1 MSDEFNNSVEPST
14 DDTKPEGATL
24 NGVEIVASEA
34 PASKKG
40 LVAGIVAGVLVLI
53 AAIVC
58 VIVFVIKKPAGEE
71 STVSISTTN
80 SAEETVSS
88 ETSVS
93 EETAVEPE
101 ASETVEAPD
110 FSAGLTVDGFVK
122 DADLSGVK
130 DLDVASIKVPYGAIA
145 YISDKAEAEI
155 LAAAEQYASFVEDSS
170 LTVENGNTINLNY
183 AGYMDGV
190 QFQGGTADNQ
200 TLVIGSGSFIDTFEE
215 QLIGAHP
222 GDDVTVNVSF
232 PDPYPNN
239 PDFAGKPAIFECH
252 VNSILKTPE
261 VNDEF
266 VQTYF
271 SDLADSY
278 EGLKTYVMEEGRKS
292 NLQTYIATYI
302 SDNCEVTTLPDSYIK
317 HVEDLYRY
325 TDNQSFEQYKM
336 YMAYYGQDTSAMTF
350 SDYTG
355 MSDEDYNAL
364 IAENARK
371 QAALDLT
378 YESIFKNAN
387 LSVSDETYNQI
398 LEYYGG
404 EAQAVPAYGE
414 PYVRQT
420 AIKYAVI
427 NYLEG
432 IVEITDLPE
441 E

>member
-1 MSDEFNNSVEPST
+1 MRDELNNSVEPST
-14 DDTKPEGATL
+14 DDTRQEEATL
-24 NGVEIVASEA
+24 NGVEIGASEA
-34 PASKKG
+34 PSSKKG
-40 LVAGIVAGVLVLI
+40 LVAGIIAGVLVLA

-58 VIVFVIKKPAGEE
+58 VIVFVIKKPADDK

-88 ETSVS
+88 ETLTS
-93 EETAVEPE
+93 EETPAEPD

-110 FSAGLTVDGFVK
+110 FSAGLTVDGFV
-122 DADLSGVK
+122 DGADLSGVK
-130 DLDVASIKVPYGAIA
+130 DLDVASLKIPYAAIA

-155 LAAAEQYASFVEDSS
+155 LAAAEQYASFVDDSS

-190 QFQGGTADNQ
+190 QFEGGTADNQ
-200 TLVIGSGSFIDTFEE
+200 TLVIGSHSFIDTFEE

-239 PDFAGKPAIFECH
+239 PDFSGKPAVFECH
-252 VNSILKTPE
+252 VNSILRTPE

-271 SDLADSY
+271 SDIADSY
-278 EGLKTYVMEEGRKS
+278 EGLKTFVMDQGRKS
-292 NLQTYIATYI
+292 NLQSYLAGYI
-302 SDNCEVTTLPDSYIK
+302 SENCEVTTLSDSYIK
-317 HVEDLYRY
+317 HIEELYRY
-325 TDNQSFEQYKM
+325 TDRQSFDQYKT
-336 YMAYYGQDTSAMTF
+336 YMAYYGQDVSAMTF

-355 MSDEDYNAL
+355 MTDEAYEAL
-364 IAENARK
+364 ISENARK

-378 YESIFKNAN
+378 YESIFKNAG
-387 LSVSDETYNQI
+387 LSVDDETYSQI

-414 PYVRQT
+414 PYVKQT

>member
-1 MSDEFNNSVEPST
+1 MSDELNNSVEPST
-14 DDTKPEGATL
+14 DVNEQTGVTL
-24 NGVEIVASEA
+24 NGVEIGADEA

-40 LVAGIVAGVLVLI
+40 LAIGITVVALAAI

-58 VIVFVIKKPAGEE
+58 IIVFVIKKPAKEE
-71 STVSISTTN
+71 TVASVSTTN
-80 SAEETVSS
+80 SVEETVSS
-88 ETSVS
+88 ETSASAETPVVEDTS
-93 EETAVEPE
+93 EAP
-101 ASETVEAPD
+101 EAPD
-110 FSAGLTVDGFVK
+110 FSAGLTVDGFVQ

-145 YISDKAEAEI
+145 YIEDKAVAEI
-155 LAAAEQYASFVEDSS
+155 LSAAEQYASFVEDSS

-215 QLIGAHP
+215 QLICAHP

-239 PDFAGKPAIFECH
+239 PDFSGKPAVFECH

-278 EGLKTYVMEEGRKS
+278 EGLKAFVMEEGRKG
-292 NLQTYIATYI
+292 NLQTYLATYI
-302 SDNCEVTTLPDSYIK
+302 SDNSEVTTLPESYVK
-317 HVEDLYRY
+317 HIEDLYRY
-325 TDNQSFEQYKM
+325 TDYQSFEQYKV
-336 YMAYYGQDTSAMTF
+336 YMAYYGQDVSSMSF

-355 MSDEDYNAL
+355 MSDADYNAL
-364 IAENARK
+364 ITENSRK
-371 QAALDLT
+371 QAVLDLT
-378 YESIFKNAN
+378 YESIFKNAG
-387 LSVSDETYNQI
+387 LSVDDETYNQI

-404 EAQAVPAYGE
+404 EEQAIPSYGE

-427 NYLEG
+427 NYLET
-432 IVEITDLPE
+432 IVEITDVPE

>member
-1 MSDEFNNSVEPST
+1 MSDELNNSVEPST
-14 DDTKPEGATL
+14 DDTRQEEATL
-24 NGVEIVASEA
+24 NGVEIGASET
-34 PASKKG
+34 PSSKKG
-40 LVAGIVAGVLVLI
+40 LVAGIIAGVLVLA

-58 VIVFVIKKPAGEE
+58 VIVFVIKKPADDK

-88 ETSVS
+88 ETLTS
-93 EETAVEPE
+93 EETPAEPD

-110 FSAGLTVDGFVK
+110 FSAGLTVDGFV
-122 DADLSGVK
+122 DGADLSGVK
-130 DLDVASIKVPYGAIA
+130 DLDVASLKIPYAAIA

-155 LAAAEQYASFVEDSS
+155 LAAAEQYASFVDDSS

-190 QFQGGTADNQ
+190 QFEGGTADNQ
-200 TLVIGSGSFIDTFEE
+200 TLVIGSHSFIDTFEE

-239 PDFAGKPAIFECH
+239 PDFSGKPAVFECH
-252 VNSILKTPE
+252 VNSILRTPE

-271 SDLADSY
+271 SDIADSY
-278 EGLKTYVMEEGRKS
+278 EGLKTFVMDQGRKS
-292 NLQTYIATYI
+292 NLQSYLAGYI
-302 SDNCEVTTLPDSYIK
+302 SENCEVTTLSDSYIK
-317 HVEDLYRY
+317 HIEELYRY
-325 TDNQSFEQYKM
+325 TDRQSFDQYKT
-336 YMAYYGQDTSAMTF
+336 YMAYYGQDVSAMTF

-355 MSDEDYNAL
+355 MTDEAYETL
-364 IAENARK
+364 ISENARK

-378 YESIFKNAN
+378 YESIFKNAG
-387 LSVSDETYNQI
+387 LSVDDETYSQI

-414 PYVRQT
+414 PYVKQT

>member
-1 MSDEFNNSVEPST
+1 MSDELNNSVEPST
-14 DDTKPEGATL
+14 DDIRQEEATL
-24 NGVEIVASEA
+24 NGVEIGASEA
-34 PASKKG
+34 PSSKKG
-40 LVAGIVAGVLVLI
+40 LVAGIIAGVLVLA

-58 VIVFVIKKPAGEE
+58 VIVFVIKKPAGDK

-80 SAEETVSS
+80 SAEGTVSS
-88 ETSVS
+88 ETLTS
-93 EETAVEPE
+93 EETPAEPD
-101 ASETVEAPD
+101 ASETIEAPD
-110 FSAGLTVDGFVK
+110 FSAGLTVDGFV
-122 DADLSGVK
+122 DGADLSGVK
-130 DLDVASIKVPYGAIA
+130 DLDVASLKVPYAAIA

-155 LAAAEQYASFVEDSS
+155 LAAAEQYASFVDDSS

-200 TLVIGSGSFIDTFEE
+200 TLVIGSHSFIDTFEE

-239 PDFAGKPAIFECH
+239 PDFSGKPAVFECH
-252 VNSILKTPE
+252 VNSILRTPE

-271 SDLADSY
+271 SDIADSY
-278 EGLKTYVMEEGRKS
+278 EGLKTFVMDQGRKS
-292 NLQTYIATYI
+292 NLQSYLASYI
-302 SDNCEVTTLPDSYIK
+302 SENCEVTTLSDSYIK
-317 HVEDLYRY
+317 HIEELYRY
-325 TDNQSFEQYKM
+325 TDRQSFDQYKT
-336 YMAYYGQDTSAMTF
+336 YMAYYGQDVSAMTF

-355 MSDEDYNAL
+355 MTDEAYEAL

-378 YESIFKNAN
+378 YESIFKNAG
-387 LSVSDETYNQI
+387 LSVDDETYSQI

-414 PYVRQT
+414 PYVKQT

>member
-1 MSDEFNNSVEPST
+1 MSDELNNSVEPSP
-14 DDTKPEGATL
+14 DDIRQEEATL
-24 NGVEIVASEA
+24 NGVEIGATEA
-34 PASKKG
+34 PSSKKG
-40 LVAGIVAGVLVLI
+40 LVAGIIAGVLVLA

-58 VIVFVIKKPAGEE
+58 VIVFVIKKPAGDK

-88 ETSVS
+88 ETLTS
-93 EETAVEPE
+93 EETPAEPD

-110 FSAGLTVDGFVK
+110 FSAGLTVDGFV
-122 DADLSGVK
+122 DGADLSGVK
-130 DLDVASIKVPYGAIA
+130 DLDVASLKVPYAAIA

-155 LAAAEQYASFVEDSS
+155 LAAAEQYASFVDDSS

-200 TLVIGSGSFIDTFEE
+200 TLVIGSHSFIDTFEE

-239 PDFAGKPAIFECH
+239 PDFSGKPAVFECH
-252 VNSILKTPE
+252 VNSILRTPE

-271 SDLADSY
+271 SDIADSY
-278 EGLKTYVMEEGRKS
+278 EGLKTFVMDQGRKS
-292 NLQTYIATYI
+292 NLQSYLASYI
-302 SDNCEVTTLPDSYIK
+302 SENCEVTTLSDSYIK
-317 HVEDLYRY
+317 HIEELYRY
-325 TDNQSFEQYKM
+325 TDRQSFDQYKT
-336 YMAYYGQDTSAMTF
+336 YMAYYGQDVSAMTF

-355 MSDEDYNAL
+355 MTDEAYEAL
-364 IAENARK
+364 ISENARK

-378 YESIFKNAN
+378 YESIFKNAG
-387 LSVSDETYNQI
+387 LSVDDETYSQI

-414 PYVRQT
+414 PYVKQT

>member
-1 MSDEFNNSVEPST
+1 MSDELNNSVEPST
-14 DDTKPEGATL
+14 DDTRQEEATL
-24 NGVEIVASEA
+24 NGVEIGASEA
-34 PASKKG
+34 PSSKKR
-40 LVAGIVAGVLVLI
+40 LVAGIIAGVLVLA

-58 VIVFVIKKPAGEE
+58 VIVFVIKKPADDK

-88 ETSVS
+88 ETLTS
-93 EETAVEPE
+93 EETPAEPD
-101 ASETVEAPD
+101 ASEAVEAPD
-110 FSAGLTVDGFVK
+110 FSAGLTVDGFV
-122 DADLSGVK
+122 DGADLSGVK
-130 DLDVASIKVPYGAIA
+130 DLDVASLKIPYAAIA

-155 LAAAEQYASFVEDSS
+155 LAAAEQYASFVDDSS

-190 QFQGGTADNQ
+190 QFEGGTADNQ
-200 TLVIGSGSFIDTFEE
+200 TLVIGSHSFIDTFEE

-239 PDFAGKPAIFECH
+239 PDFSGKPAVFECH
-252 VNSILKTPE
+252 VNSILRTPE

-271 SDLADSY
+271 SDIADSY
-278 EGLKTYVMEEGRKS
+278 EGLKTFVMDQGRKS
-292 NLQTYIATYI
+292 NLQSYLAGYI
-302 SDNCEVTTLPDSYIK
+302 SENCEVTTLSDSYIK
-317 HVEDLYRY
+317 HIEELYRY
-325 TDNQSFEQYKM
+325 TDRQSFDQYKT
-336 YMAYYGQDTSAMTF
+336 YMAYYGQDVSAMTF

-355 MSDEDYNAL
+355 MTDEAYEAL
-364 IAENARK
+364 ISENARK

-378 YESIFKNAN
+378 YESIFKNAG
-387 LSVSDETYNQI
+387 LSVDDETYSQI

-414 PYVRQT
+414 PYVKQT

-427 NYLEG
+427 SYLEG

>member
-1 MSDEFNNSVEPST
+1 MSDELNNSVEPST
-14 DDTKPEGATL
+14 DDTRQEEATL
-24 NGVEIVASEA
+24 NGVEIGASET
-34 PASKKG
+34 PSSKKG
-40 LVAGIVAGVLVLI
+40 LVAGIIAGVLVLA

-58 VIVFVIKKPAGEE
+58 VIVFVIKKPADDK

-88 ETSVS
+88 ETLTS
-93 EETAVEPE
+93 EETPAEPD

-110 FSAGLTVDGFVK
+110 FSAGLTVDGFV
-122 DADLSGVK
+122 DGADLSGVK
-130 DLDVASIKVPYGAIA
+130 DLDVASLKIPYAAIA

-155 LAAAEQYASFVEDSS
+155 LAAAEQYASFVDDSS

-190 QFQGGTADNQ
+190 QFEGGTADNQ
-200 TLVIGSGSFIDTFEE
+200 TLVIGSHSFIDTFEE

-239 PDFAGKPAIFECH
+239 PDFSGKPAVFECH
-252 VNSILKTPE
+252 VNSILRTPE

-292 NLQTYIATYI
+292 NLQSYLAGYI
-302 SDNCEVTTLPDSYIK
+302 SENCEVTTLSDSYIK
-317 HVEDLYRY
+317 HIEELYRY
-325 TDNQSFEQYKM
+325 TDRQSFDQYKT
-336 YMAYYGQDTSAMTF
+336 YMAYYGQDVSAMTF

-355 MSDEDYNAL
+355 MTDEAYEAL
-364 IAENARK
+364 ISENARK

-378 YESIFKNAN
+378 YESIFKNAG
-387 LSVSDETYNQI
+387 LSVDDETYSQI

-414 PYVRQT
+414 PYVKQT

-427 NYLEG
+427 SYLEG

>member
-1 MSDEFNNSVEPST
+1 MSDELNNSVEPST
-14 DDTKPEGATL
+14 DDTRQEEATL
-24 NGVEIVASEA
+24 NGVEIGASET
-34 PASKKG
+34 PSSKKG
-40 LVAGIVAGVLVLI
+40 LVAGIIAGVLVLA

-58 VIVFVIKKPAGEE
+58 VIVFVIKKPADDK

-88 ETSVS
+88 ETLTS
-93 EETAVEPE
+93 EETPAEPD

-110 FSAGLTVDGFVK
+110 FSAGLTVDGFV
-122 DADLSGVK
+122 DGADLSGVK
-130 DLDVASIKVPYGAIA
+130 NLDVASLKIPYAAIA

-155 LAAAEQYASFVEDSS
+155 LAAAEQYASFVDDSS

-190 QFQGGTADNQ
+190 QFEGGTADNQ
-200 TLVIGSGSFIDTFEE
+200 TLVIGSHSFIDTFEE

-239 PDFAGKPAIFECH
+239 PDFSGKPAVFECH

-292 NLQTYIATYI
+292 NLQSYLATYI
-302 SDNCEVTTLPDSYIK
+302 SDNCEVTTVPDSYVK
-317 HVEDLYRY
+317 HIEELLRY
-325 TDNQSFEQYKM
+325 GDQQNFEQYKM
-336 YMAYYGQDTSAMTF
+336 YMAYYGQDASTMTF
-350 SDYTG
+350 ADYTG
-355 MSDEDYNAL
+355 MSDEDYEAL
-364 IAENARK
+364 VKEGSNK
-371 QAALDLT
+371 QAAIYLT

-387 LSVSDETYNQI
+387 LAIDEEVYNNI
-398 LEYYGG
+398 LEFNGG
-404 EAQAVPAYGE
+404 DELLNVYGE
-414 PYVRQT
+414 PYVKQAAIQQT
-420 AIKYAVI
+420 VL
-427 NYLEG
+427 NYLMG

>member
-1 MSDEFNNSVEPST
+1 MNDELNNSVESSAN
-14 DDTKPEGATL
+14 DNKQSEATL
-24 NGVEIVASEA
+24 NGVEIGTAEA

-40 LVAGIVAGVLVLI
+40 LLAGIIAGVLVLC

-58 VIVFVIKKPAGEE
+58 IIVFVIKKPAGDE
-71 STVSISTTN
+71 SVASISTTN
-80 SAEETVSS
+80 SAEEAVSA
-88 ETSVS
+88 ETSAS
-93 EETAVEPE
+93 EETSVEPE
-101 ASETVEAPD
+101 ASETLEAPD
-110 FSAGLTVDGFVK
+110 FSAGLTVDGFVQ

-130 DLDVASIKVPYGAIA
+130 DLDVASVKVPYGAIA
-145 YISDKAEAEI
+145 YIEDKAVAEI
-155 LAAAEQYASFVEDSS
+155 LSAAEQYASFVEDSS

-239 PDFAGKPAIFECH
+239 PDFSGKPAVFECH

-278 EGLKTYVMEEGRKS
+278 EGLKAFVMEEGRRS
-292 NLQTYIATYI
+292 NLQSYLATYI

-317 HVEDLYRY
+317 HVEDLYRF
-325 TDNQSFEQYKM
+325 TDRQSFEQYRT
-336 YMAYYGQDTSAMTF
+336 YMAYYGQDVSNMTF

-355 MSDEDYNAL
+355 MTDEDYEAL
-364 IAENARK
+364 ISENARK

-378 YESIFKNAN
+378 YESIFKNAG
-387 LSVSDETYNQI
+387 LSVDDETYNQI

-404 EAQAVPAYGE
+404 EAQAIPAYGE
-414 PYVRQT
+414 AYVRQT

-432 IVEITDLPE
+432 IVEITDAPE

>member
-1 MSDEFNNSVEPST
+1 MSDELNNSVEPST
-14 DDTKPEGATL
+14 DDIRQGEATL
-24 NGVEIVASEA
+24 NGVEIGASEA
-34 PASKKG
+34 PSSKKG
-40 LVAGIVAGVLVLI
+40 LVAGIIAGVLVLA

-58 VIVFVIKKPAGEE
+58 VIVFVIKKPADDK
-71 STVSISTTN
+71 STISISTTN

-88 ETSVS
+88 ETLTS
-93 EETAVEPE
+93 EETPSEPD

-110 FSAGLTVDGFVK
+110 FSAGLTVDGFVQ

-130 DLDVASIKVPYGAIA
+130 DLDVASVKVPYGAIA
-145 YISDKAEAEI
+145 YLEDKAVAEI
-155 LAAAEQYASFVEDSS
+155 ISAAEQYASFVDDSS

-239 PDFAGKPAIFECH
+239 PDFSGKPAVFECH
-252 VNSILKTPE
+252 VNSILRTPE

-271 SDLADSY
+271 SDIADSY
-278 EGLKTYVMEEGRKS
+278 EGLKAFVMDQGRKS
-292 NLQTYIATYI
+292 NLQSYLAGYI
-302 SDNCEVTTLPDSYIK
+302 SENCEVTTLSDSYIK
-317 HVEDLYRY
+317 HIEELYRY
-325 TDNQSFEQYKM
+325 TDRQSFDQYKT
-336 YMAYYGQDTSAMTF
+336 YMAYYGQDVSAMTF

-355 MSDEDYNAL
+355 MTDEAYEAL
-364 IAENARK
+364 ISENARK

-378 YESIFKNAN
+378 YESIFKNAG
-387 LSVSDETYNQI
+387 LSVDDETYSQI

-404 EAQAVPAYGE
+404 EAQAVQAYGE
-414 PYVRQT
+414 PYVKQT

>member
-1 MSDEFNNSVEPST
+1 MSDELNNSVDPST
-14 DDTKPEGATL
+14 DDTRQEEATL
-24 NGVEIVASEA
+24 NGVEIGASET
-34 PASKKG
+34 PSSKKG
-40 LVAGIVAGVLVLI
+40 LVAGIIAGVLVLA

-58 VIVFVIKKPAGEE
+58 VIVFVIKKPADDK

-88 ETSVS
+88 ETLTS
-93 EETAVEPE
+93 EETPAEPD

-110 FSAGLTVDGFVK
+110 FSAGLTVDGFV
-122 DADLSGVK
+122 DGADLSGVK
-130 DLDVASIKVPYGAIA
+130 DLDVASLKIPYAAIA

-155 LAAAEQYASFVEDSS
+155 LAAAEQYASFVDDSS

-200 TLVIGSGSFIDTFEE
+200 TLVIGSHSFIDTFEE

-239 PDFAGKPAIFECH
+239 PDFSGKPAVFECH
-252 VNSILKTPE
+252 VNSILRTPE

-271 SDLADSY
+271 SDIADSY
-278 EGLKTYVMEEGRKS
+278 EGLKTFVMDQGRKS
-292 NLQTYIATYI
+292 NLQSYLAGYI
-302 SDNCEVTTLPDSYIK
+302 SENCEVTTLSDSYIK
-317 HVEDLYRY
+317 HIEELYRY
-325 TDNQSFEQYKM
+325 TDRQSFDQYKT
-336 YMAYYGQDTSAMTF
+336 YMAYYGQDVSAMTF

-355 MSDEDYNAL
+355 MTDEAYEAL
-364 IAENARK
+364 ISENARK

-378 YESIFKNAN
+378 YESIFKNAG
-387 LSVSDETYNQI
+387 LSVDDETYSQI

-414 PYVRQT
+414 PYVKQT